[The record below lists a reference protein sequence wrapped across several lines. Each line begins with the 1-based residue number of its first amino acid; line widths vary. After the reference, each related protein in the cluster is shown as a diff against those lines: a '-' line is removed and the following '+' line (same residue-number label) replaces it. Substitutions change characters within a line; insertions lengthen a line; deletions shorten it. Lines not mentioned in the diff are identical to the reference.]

1 MLSCLIK
8 NPNWELDDIQFWEKS
23 IQEKK
28 NTVCDDQK
36 KSIFEDDKK
45 KSGQIS
51 ISFNSEVSPSVARL
65 GDSVVRNCILNTAD
79 CVVIGASECL
89 LSAHHGPCLWSGGC
103 H

>member
-45 KSGQIS
+45 K
-51 ISFNSEVSPSVARL
+51 
-65 GDSVVRNCILNTAD
+65 VVRYQYPSTLKYP
-79 CVVIGASECL
+79 L
-89 LSAHHGPCLWSGGC
+89 LSHGWGIVWCETAFSIRRIV
-103 H
+103 